1 MIEPDDAVL
10 VERSLGGDT
19 RAFGD
24 LVGKYQGPVFNIAL
38 RLTHDADEAND
49 VAQATFVKAFEKLQT
64 FDTKRKFFSWLYRIA
79 VNESLSAC
87 QRLNRREPIRED
99 VAAEEAGTDDAAGE
113 KETASRVLMALQEL
127 KLDLRAVI
135 VLRHFQ
141 NLSYQEIGQVLDL
154 PERTVKSRLFTAR
167 TMLRDILVKRGIR
180 AHD

>member
-1 MIEPDDAVL
+1 MIELDDTLL

-24 LVGKYQGPVFNIAL
+24 LVGKYQRPVFNIAL
-38 RLTHDADEAND
+38 RLTHDVDEAND
-49 VAQATFVKAFEKLQT
+49 VAQATFIKAFEKLQT

-87 QRLNRREPIRED
+87 ERLKRREPIRED
-99 VAAEEAGTDDAAGE
+99 VAVEDAGADDAAGE
-113 KETASRVLMALQEL
+113 EVTATRVLVALQEL

-141 NLSYQEIGQVLDL
+141 NLSYQEIGQVLDI

-167 TMLRDILVKRGIR
+167 TTLRDILVKRGIR